1 MVLGTVGS
9 LSPPSC
15 TQLNGAAQT
24 ATGKHRIESG
34 GEEAQTHPHHK
45 AAECPVGPEPHPLMR
60 RLVKEQRPQTLLTH
74 QHSPFFTSPEPAFLG
89 HHESPRTGLRRGG
102 DDGKSHQRGSVWEKA
117 AEPSDCGPFIS
128 NSPPGPA
135 PPAGRSWA

>member
-60 RLVKEQRPQTLLTH
+60 RLVKEAEATDFTNSSAQTVLH
-74 QHSPFFTSPEPAFLG
+74 FP
-89 HHESPRTGLRRGG
+89 
-102 DDGKSHQRGSVWEKA
+102 
-117 AEPSDCGPFIS
+117 
-128 NSPPGPA
+128 
-135 PPAGRSWA
+135 